1 LSEQEKLLKDLDKE
15 KFSAK
20 KKGDKELK
28 KAEKKGYVLT

>member
-1 LSEQEKLLKDLDKE
+1 VEKE
-15 KFSAK
+15 KNSAK